1 MMSLLSTKKT
11 GSKTETLGILQW
23 TKECFLP
30 NFLKITPPSRQKKSS
45 RKWDICKSHNHVY
58 RHYSWTYKNGL
69 VPSEIKICTDHINS
83 DLYTVSPTF
92 TLEHTYTCLHV
103 YICVH
108 IYRYTFLWVHWFRGR
123 NAVGLLNL
131 LDLYM
136 KVMDF
141 LETQINIIE

>member
-1 MMSLLSTKKT
+1 MVMMSLLSTKKLEVRQRHWAYCS
-11 GSKTETLGILQW
+11 GLRNV
-23 TKECFLP
+23 FLP

-45 RKWDICKSHNHVY
+45 RKGDICKSHNHVY

-69 VPSEIKICTDHINS
+69 VPSETDHINS

-92 TLEHTYTCLHV
+92 TLEHTCTCLYV